1 MRDEAFG
8 DVPQEAKIQVT
19 KWQGV
24 SFAVGAS
31 CENNDADLH
40 PVSRTRVQQQRR
52 VARTLFGHRRRSP
65 TIQLGAGPRRRM
77 GNCRAVGEAFAAGVE
92 KCRGVAQAAMFV
104 QYWNPA
110 TATAKTAPP
119 ARLGPRG
126 V

>member
-1 MRDEAFG
+1 MSPR
-8 DVPQEAKIQVT
+8 
-19 KWQGV
+19 
-24 SFAVGAS
+24 
-31 CENNDADLH
+31 
-40 PVSRTRVQQQRR
+40 
-52 VARTLFGHRRRSP
+52 RRRSKSPSGRVFPSLSAPPVKTTTP
-65 TIQLGAGPRRRM
+65 TFTRCPEPEFSSKGEWRGPCSVTAGVALPFNWAPVRAAGW